1 MNSLKIVAL
10 FFLGLLLF
18 LSLLLFGF
26 LFSIKMTALD
36 ANYVISRL
44 DNLPLAPL
52 IEDMEFDETIEK
64 NAAFV
69 NVIRNAVIDNEAEI
83 KERTGEMITWVYGYL
98 NGKSEDLDM
107 ALVLKDTVL
116 DPDFSISIVQKADLK
131 SLAKE
136 LVVEMMAD
144 TDIPYGLS
152 LDPHI
157 DDISLDLE
165 PWLKEQVTNSIPPIY
180 DYVLG
185 FSQDTSIVIQLDPVK
200 EIMRSILKQDF
211 LNSPPAEFTE
221 LPRTELEQKFD
232 EVFNDIAG
240 DIWSSIAIDME
251 LLESDIPSD
260 IAKSLADVEDALSES
275 RKYIGIFNIV
285 YILLIAL
292 LVLLIVGVILIY
304 RDFKTV
310 SRILGGI
317 FLGYGTVSLIIVS
330 ITRATARAQIKA
342 IDDVPASLQTWIEQS
357 ATNSLAPVVLL
368 SIILLIIGIALLVI
382 PFIYK
387 RNQPQTGTIKE
398 A

>member
-1 MNSLKIVAL
+1 MNSPKIVAL
-10 FFLGLLLF
+10 IFLGLLLF

-64 NAAFV
+64 NTAFV
-69 NVIRNAVIDNEAEI
+69 NFIRNAVIDNEAEI

-131 SLAKE
+131 PLAKE

-200 EIMRSILKQDF
+200 EIIRSILKQDF
-211 LNSPPAEFTE
+211 LNSPPTEFTE

-232 EVFNDIAG
+232 EVFNDIAS

-260 IAKSLADVEDALSES
+260 IAKSLADVEDASSKS

-304 RDFKTV
+304 HDFKTV

-330 ITRATARAQIKA
+330 ITRAIARAQIKA
-342 IDDVPASLQTWIEQS
+342 IDEFPASLQTWIEQS

-368 SIILLIIGIALLVI
+368 SIILLIIGITLLVI

-387 RNQPQTGTIKE
+387 HNQPQAGTIKE

>member
-1 MNSLKIVAL
+1 MNSPKIVAL
-10 FFLGLLLF
+10 IFLGLLLF

-64 NAAFV
+64 NTAFV
-69 NVIRNAVIDNEAEI
+69 NFIRNAVIDNEAEI

-131 SLAKE
+131 PLAKE

-144 TDIPYGLS
+144 TDIPFGLS

-200 EIMRSILKQDF
+200 EIIRSILKQDF
-211 LNSPPAEFTE
+211 LNSPPTEFTE

-260 IAKSLADVEDALSES
+260 IAKSLADAEDASSKS

-304 RDFKTV
+304 HDFKTV

-330 ITRATARAQIKA
+330 ITRAIARAQIKA
-342 IDDVPASLQTWIEQS
+342 IDEFPASLQTWIEQS

-368 SIILLIIGIALLVI
+368 SIILLIIGITLLVI

-387 RNQPQTGTIKE
+387 HNQPQAGTIKE